1 MKKTISKLISTI
13 ATIIIVLIIV
23 TLIPLTVPKVFG
35 IKLYGIMTESMSPQ
49 YNVGGVV
56 YVKSVEASSIKIDDV
71 ITYRTG
77 RGEESVTHRVIGIE
91 GDKFVT
97 KGDANN
103 TEDPNPVLF
112 GQLVGKVV
120 FYVPYLAKVS
130 DYVGTTRGLLSAFCV
145 ILVCILMWLGAGILA
160 KDNAPKDQTGAEE
173 IKESKKKPK
182 SGDNLLII
190 GGSLLVVGALIYL
203 TYGYL
208 SYHRANV
215 IYDDFE
221 EMVTLDETTN
231 ETVEI
236 EDSTVD
242 PKYRDEVILKR
253 INKLHETYPDLIG
266 FITIPG
272 TKINYPI
279 MQGEDD
285 EFYLSHAYN
294 GEVNSSG
301 AIFLTSYNNINFSE
315 IYQILY
321 GHNMRVGTMF
331 GGLHKY
337 EQEEDYLKEHP
348 SVYIYTL
355 DKVMKYDIFSYYNVD
370 AADEIYNI
378 FYQTIEE
385 FEPVFEKM
393 VKRSVV
399 QSELKPEYSQGILTM
414 STCNGSTGR
423 RFVVHAARDWTY

>member
-1 MKKTISKLISTI
+1 MKKTISKLISTT
-13 ATIIIVLIIV
+13 ATIIIVLIIL
-23 TLIPLTVPKVFG
+23 TLVPLTVPKVFG
-35 IKLYGIMTESMSPQ
+35 IKLYGIMTESMSPK

-56 YVKSVEASSIKIDDV
+56 YVRSVEASSIEVDDV

-77 RGEESVTHRVIGIE
+77 RGDESVTHRVISIE
-91 GDKFVT
+91 GDRFVT

-103 TEDPNPVLF
+103 TADPNKVLF

-130 DYVGTTRGLLSAFCV
+130 DYVGTTKGLLSAFCV
-145 ILVCILMWLGAGILA
+145 ILICILMWLGAGILA
-160 KDNAPKDQTGAEE
+160 KDKVETEKPG
-173 IKESKKKPK
+173 KKAK

-236 EDSTVD
+236 EDSSVD

-253 INKLHETYPDLIG
+253 INKLNETYPDLIG

-279 MQGEDD
+279 MQGDDD

-301 AIFLTSYNNINFSE
+301 AIFLTAYSNPNFSE

-370 AADEIYNI
+370 ATDQIYNI
-378 FYQTIEE
+378 FYQAIED
-385 FEPVFEKM
+385 FEPVFETM
-393 VKRSVV
+393 VKRSAVK
-399 QSELKPEYSQGILTM
+399 SDFTPEYSQGIVTL